1 MSLLQLDNV
10 SKHFGSTPIL
20 RNVNLSHRAR
30 GTPRHHRPERR
41 GQVHAVSPDQR
52 TPPGERRPHPVQGR
66 GHPLA
71 AAPRDRPQGLA
82 RSFQVSSLFPQL
94 SVFENLRCALLW
106 PLGYGYSFWH
116 LLHREKALNARTE
129 GLLEEL
135 GLWQRRHLPAGELA
149 YAEQRA
155 LELGLAIASG
165 AELILLDEPV
175 AGMSVSEARQALALI
190 RRVTAGKTLVMVE
203 HDMAIVF
210 DMAQRISVLVHG
222 ELIASDTP
230 ENIRRNPRVQEA
242 YLGVPV
248 ARGRTPCLRCA
259 ICRPGTAR
267 AISCGASR

>member
-1 MSLLQLDNV
+1 MSLLQLRNV
-10 SKHFGSTPIL
+10 SKQVGSTSII
-20 RNVNLSHRAR
+20 RNLSLNIEA
-30 GTPRHHRPERR
+30 GERHAIIGPKGAGKSTLFHLISGQLGVSAGSILFKGAPIHTLPPYEIARR
-41 GQVHAVSPDQR
+41 GV
-52 TPPGERRPHPVQGR
+52 
-66 GHPLA
+66 
-71 AAPRDRPQGLA
+71 A

-106 PLGYGYSFWH
+106 PQGYGYSFWH

-190 RRVTAGKTLVMVE
+190 RKVTAGKTLVIVE
-203 HDMAIVF
+203 HDMGVVF
-210 DMAQRISVLVHG
+210 EIAGRISVLAQG

-230 ENIRRNPRVQEA
+230 ENIRGNTRVQEA
-242 YLGVPV
+242 YLGMAVPT
-248 ARGRTPCLRCA
+248 G
-259 ICRPGTAR
+259 GTDA
-267 AISCGASR
+267 

>member
-10 SKHFGSTPIL
+10 SKHFGNTPIL
-20 RNVNLSHRAR
+20 RNVNLCI
-30 GTPRHHRPERR
+30 E
-41 GQVHAVSPDQR
+41 Q
-52 TPPGERRPHPVQGR
+52 GERHAIIGPNGAGKSTLFHLISGRHRVSAGRILFKGEAIHTLPPHEIAR
-66 GHPLA
+66 K
-71 AAPRDRPQGLA
+71 GLA

-248 ARGRTPCLRCA
+248 AQGEHHA
-259 ICRPGTAR
+259 
-267 AISCGASR
+267 